1 MTDEQ
6 CNLNECSMDTINKLD
21 KQLRSVRLDDPMP
34 LEEPVPKWTP
44 PVSTATR
51 KDWQRLMEDLR
62 YVSAGT

>member
-6 CNLNECSMDTINKLD
+6 RNLNECSMDTINKLD

-34 LEEPVPKWTP
+34 LEEPVPKLTW

-51 KDWQRLMEDLR
+51 EDWQRLMEDLR